1 MTLGKLTLFLIFFS
15 LNTLSFSLLASD
27 SLQTGVAITDIK
39 ILRKVENQFG
49 IGRFF
54 KQSPDQRIDNKT
66 LSLTVF
72 KDIIQTVDSDIKDY
86 IQKNPDAGIGMRFP
100 QRVFDLNYLQSSR
113 ARFVL
118 VGIVNRMDRTYVTP
132 KTCGEV
138 RFIYRLSYNVDDQ
151 GQTVASRLPMTINVV
166 ANAKK
171 ENDTQIDCSQLAQK
185 WLNLKETVTS
195 EDLESLL
202 SSYDIQTLSRVE
214 INLQLAR
221 IPSAVRP
228 DFGGS
233 AAYLL
238 RVFKFNQNNQSLK
251 PVYLE
256 NQIDRQKLISDEN
269 LKLKFKSWIKNNL
282 KDLDRGMVV
291 VPDEFLATKALSVSP
306 GGMAR
311 SANRQ
316 MYGVVTTAE
325 LEKLDYSG
333 LALIKSPKGLYRR
346 LNDMSCTGC
355 HQTRAIGGFHFMGQD
370 PNNLYPG
377 NSVYSPASAH
387 FFGDLPRR
395 KDILNSLAAKST
407 PDFSRGFSDRPQIE
421 RSPELKNT
429 GLYNGWGAHCSVS
442 GKDPSFIKDTCAKG
456 YICKSFFIT
465 KLESDAG
472 ICVSDKGPQIGEPL
486 EVGFIETISFG
497 NDRLKVAE
505 KIKAP
510 LRPLNYYVASPQ
522 SGGFSGGNLRTNQCK
537 DLPSYA
543 SCGALPTA
551 TPGFNPCLVN
561 NNFLTCIKKHA
572 TPVGLRACDEKNSC
586 RDDYICVAN
595 EKGSGGVCAPPYFL
609 FQFRIDGH
617 PTF

>member
-1 MTLGKLTLFLIFFS
+1 MTLWKLTLLSVFFS
-15 LNTLSFSLLASD
+15 LNLLNSSLFASD

-39 ILRKVENQFG
+39 ILRKIENQFG

-54 KQSPDQRIDNKT
+54 KQSSDQRIDNKT
-66 LSLTVF
+66 LSLTAF
-72 KDIIQTVDSDIKDY
+72 RDIIQTVDGDIKDY

-100 QRVFDLNYLQSSR
+100 QRVFDLTYLQSSR

-118 VGIVNRMDRTYVTP
+118 VGIVNRMDRAYVTP
-132 KTCGEV
+132 ETCGEV

-151 GQTVASRLPMTINVV
+151 GETVASRLPMTINIV
-166 ANAKK
+166 ANSKNSNEANISCA
-171 ENDTQIDCSQLAQK
+171 ELAQK
-185 WLNLKETVTS
+185 WLKLKEVVTS
-195 EDLESLL
+195 EDLDELL
-202 SSYDIQTLSRVE
+202 SKYNIQTLSRVE

-251 PVYLE
+251 ATYLE
-256 NQIDRQKLISDEN
+256 NQIDRQKLINDEG
-269 LKLKFKSWIKNNL
+269 LKLKFKNWIKDNL
-282 KDLDRGMVV
+282 KDLDKGVIV

-306 GGMAR
+306 AGMAR

-316 MYGVVTTAE
+316 MYGVVTTQE
-325 LEKLDYSG
+325 LEKLNYAG
-333 LALIKSPKGLYRR
+333 LTLIKSPKGLYRR

-395 KDILNSLAAKST
+395 KDILKSLATKA
-407 PDFSRGFSDRPQIE
+407 PVDFSRAFSDRPQIE
-421 RSPELKNT
+421 RSPELKGT
-429 GLYNGWGAHCSVS
+429 GLYDGWGAHCSVN
-442 GKDPSFIKDTCAKG
+442 GKDPSFLKDTCAKG

-472 ICVSDKGPQIGEPL
+472 ICVSSTGPQIGEPL
-486 EVGFIETISFG
+486 EVGFIETIGFG
-497 NDRLKVAE
+497 NDRLKVIE

-510 LRPLNYYVASPQ
+510 LKPLNYYVASPQ

-537 DLPSYA
+537 NLPDYA

-595 EKGSGGVCAPPYFL
+595 EKGNGGVCAPPYFL